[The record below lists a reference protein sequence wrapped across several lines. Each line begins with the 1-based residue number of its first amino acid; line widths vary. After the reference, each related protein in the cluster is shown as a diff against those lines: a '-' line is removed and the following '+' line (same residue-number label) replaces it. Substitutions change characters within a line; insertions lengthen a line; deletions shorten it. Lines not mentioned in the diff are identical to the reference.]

1 MENSTNK
8 KYVVVKNS
16 NVEIE
21 TDNESEKLEISIWKY
36 IFWFGLL
43 SILCILVFL
52 TAKYVVRSR
61 IEGEKPPVD
70 TSERL

>member
-1 MENSTNK
+1 MGNSTEK
-8 KYVVVKNS
+8 KDVVVKNP
-16 NVEIE
+16 NIE
-21 TDNESEKLEISIWKY
+21 MESSIDQTEISVWKY

-52 TAKYVVRSR
+52 TAKYVVRR
-61 IEGEKPPVD
+61 NIEGEKPPVD